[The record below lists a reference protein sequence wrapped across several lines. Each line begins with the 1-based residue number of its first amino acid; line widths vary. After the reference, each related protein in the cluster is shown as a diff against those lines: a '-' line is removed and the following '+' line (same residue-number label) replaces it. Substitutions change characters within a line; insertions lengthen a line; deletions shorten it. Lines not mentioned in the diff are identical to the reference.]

1 MQPYK
6 KTQVLSHNFKLNTI
20 QQIKLITM
28 AGIVD
33 KNNKLYM
40 AAGIVAFV
48 GILGAGMYM
57 ARKNGYCPCMSK
69 KKDDKKKN

>member
-1 MQPYK
+1 
-6 KTQVLSHNFKLNTI
+6 
-20 QQIKLITM
+20 M